1 MDFLMKLSEIQRK
14 MKAPKSKYNEFG
26 NFHYRSAED
35 ILEAFKPYEEE
46 YKVSMIIRDDVVAVG
61 DRVYVKATA
70 QLLDCESPQEASAW
84 AYARESDTKKGMD
97 GSQITGT
104 ASSYARKYALN
115 GLFLLDDTKDPD
127 TNEYGNQTGRK
138 KKEETPG
145 SALQAAEPPLSNDGD
160 KPADEAK
167 LKTIESICKKH
178 GFTPEAMCK
187 SNGLTW
193 PNITNERAACML
205 KTLKEKYKDE

>member
-104 ASSYARKYALN
+104 ASSYPRKYALN
-115 GLFLLDDTKDPD
+115 GLYLLDYTKDPD
-127 TNEYGNQTGRK
+127 THESGNQTGRK

>member
-26 NFHYRSAED
+26 NFRYRSAED

-46 YKVSMIIRDDVVAVG
+46 YKVLMIIRDDVVPVG

-70 QLLDCESPQEASAW
+70 QILDCESQQEASSW

-127 TNEYGNQTGRK
+127 TNEYGIQTGRK
-138 KKEETPG
+138 KKEDT
-145 SALQAAEPPLSNDGD
+145 LDEPPLSQDGD
-160 KPADEAK
+160 KPASQAM
-167 LKTIESICKKH
+167 LKTIESICKNH
-178 GFTPEAMCK
+178 GTTPEAVCK
-187 SNGLTW
+187 KAGVQW
-193 PNITNERAACML
+193 KGITNTTAGQML
-205 KTLKEKYKDE
+205 AYLKQTYKDE